1 MTMSEAFFDKL
12 LVAAANYG
20 FPMIVS
26 WFLLARIESRL
37 EKLSDHIEAL
47 ARAIGALS
55 RAN

>member
-1 MTMSEAFFDKL
+1 MSEAFFDKL
-12 LVAAANYG
+12 LIAAANYG

-55 RAN
+55 RAS